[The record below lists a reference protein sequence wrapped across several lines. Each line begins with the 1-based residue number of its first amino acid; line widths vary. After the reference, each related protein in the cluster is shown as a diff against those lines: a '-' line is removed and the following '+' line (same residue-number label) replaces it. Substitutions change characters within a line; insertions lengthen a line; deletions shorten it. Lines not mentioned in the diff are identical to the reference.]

1 MKFVIDMNLSPL
13 WEETFMQAGIE
24 ARHWSKTGSPRAAD
38 RDIMQ
43 WARDHDHVVFTH
55 DLDFGAILAATQ
67 AQAPSVLQL
76 RSQDP
81 TPDHCGRMV
90 LGVVAKFEKEL
101 TAGALISV
109 DENRARLS
117 ILPLR

>member
-13 WEETFMQAGIE
+13 WEQTFIQAGIE
-24 ARHWSKTGSPRAAD
+24 ARHWSKIGSPRAAD
-38 RDIMQ
+38 REIMQ
-43 WARDHDHVVFTH
+43 WARDNNHIVFTH

-67 AQAPSVLQL
+67 TQAPSVLQI

-81 TPDHCGRMV
+81 TPNHCSQMV
-90 LGVVAKFEKEL
+90 LGVIAKYGKEL
-101 TAGALISV
+101 KIGALISV

-117 ILPLR
+117 ILPIR